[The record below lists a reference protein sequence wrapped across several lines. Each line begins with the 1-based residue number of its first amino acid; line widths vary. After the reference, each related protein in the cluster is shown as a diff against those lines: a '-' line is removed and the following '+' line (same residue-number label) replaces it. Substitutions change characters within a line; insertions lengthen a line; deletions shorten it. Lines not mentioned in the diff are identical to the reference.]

1 MSDAIKHE
9 CGIALI
15 RLRKPISYY
24 AEKYGTPLYG
34 VNKLYLLM
42 QKQHNRGQ
50 DGAGVASIKINALP
64 GIDYISRFRSVKTRA
79 IDSIFGKVGKE
90 YKKLKEEYPERA
102 EDVEWVWENMPFLG
116 DVYLGHLRYGTH
128 GVNSVDNCHPMVRE
142 NNWRSRSLAVAGN
155 FNMTNVDE
163 QFNKLLDLGQH
174 PKHKSDT
181 ITVLEKIGHFLDEEN
196 QRLFD
201 YYKKGDYTNKEIT
214 LLIEQ
219 NLDMQRVLKRAA
231 RDFDGGYAMAG
242 LTGFGASFVMRDPN
256 GIRPA
261 YYYMDDEVVVVAS
274 EKPAIKTAFGI
285 DYSEIKEIT
294 PGHALI
300 VDKAGNPELK
310 EVVEP
315 REKLSCSF
323 ERIYFS
329 RGNDPEIYEERKNM
343 GKLLCPQIL
352 EAINYDLKN
361 TVFSYIPNTAETSWL
376 GMMKGLENH
385 LRDYRKQAILNQQ
398 LTEEQLDEILQFK
411 PRAEKLVI
419 KDAKLR
425 TFITDNDSRDD
436 LVTHVYDTTYEVVKK
451 GVDTLVVLDDSI
463 VRGTTLE
470 KSIIKML
477 DKLEP
482 KKIIIVSCAPQ
493 IRYPDCYGIDMS
505 RMKEF
510 VAFRALLALLKDTG
524 QADKVQETYNKC
536 LAAAGTPAFKETNFV
551 QELYDLFTHY
561 ELSDKVAEIVKA
573 PDVKAEVQVIYQ
585 TIEDLHEA
593 CPNHK
598 GDWYFTG
605 NYPTPGGTGVVNR
618 AFMNFVEN
626 KSGRAY

>member
-1 MSDAIKHE
+1 MSDSIKHE

-15 RLRKPISYY
+15 RLRKPIEYY
-24 AEKYGTPLYG
+24 VEKYGTPMYG

-64 GIDYISRFRSVKTRA
+64 GIDYINRFRSVKTRA
-79 IDSIFGKVGKE
+79 IDSIFGKIGKE
-90 YKKLKEEYPERA
+90 FKKLKEDNPEQA
-102 EDVEWVWENMPFLG
+102 NNTEWIWENMPFLG

-128 GVNSVDNCHPMVRE
+128 GLNSVDNCHPMVRE

-163 QFNKLLDLGQH
+163 QFAKLIELGQH
-174 PKHKSDT
+174 PKHKTDT
-181 ITVLEKIGHFLDEEN
+181 TTVLEKIGHFLDEEN
-196 QRLFD
+196 QMLFD
-201 YYKKGDYTNKEIT
+201 EFKKGDYTNKEIT
-214 LLIEQ
+214 NLIEK
-219 NLDMQRVLKRAA
+219 NLNLQRVLKRACK
-231 RDFDGGYAMAG
+231 DFDGGYAMAG
-242 LTGFGASFVMRDPN
+242 LTGYGASFVVRDPN

-261 YYYMDDEVVVVAS
+261 YYYVDDEVVVIAS
-274 EKPAIKTAFGI
+274 EKPAIKTAFDI
-285 DYSEIKEIT
+285 DYNQIKEIT

-310 EVVEP
+310 EIMP
-315 REKLSCSF
+315 QGEKLSCSF

-329 RGNDPEIYEERKNM
+329 RGNDPEIYNERLNM
-343 GKLLCPQIL
+343 GRLLCNQIL
-352 EAINYDLKN
+352 EAIDYNLKD

-376 GMMKGLENH
+376 GMMKGIEDY
-385 LRDYRKQAILNQQ
+385 LRTYRKNAILNNQ
-398 LTEEQLDEILQFK
+398 LSETELDEILQYK
-411 PRAEKLVI
+411 PRAHKLVI

-425 TFITDNDSRDD
+425 TFITDNSSRDD
-436 LVTHVYDTTYEVVKK
+436 LVTHVYDTTYEVIKK
-451 GVDTLVVLDDSI
+451 NIDTLVVLDDSI

-482 KKIIIVSCAPQ
+482 KRIIIVSCAPQ

-505 RMKEF
+505 RVKEF
-510 VAFRALLALLKDTG
+510 VAFRAMLALLDDHGKSNM
-524 QADKVQETYNKC
+524 VQEVYQKC
-536 LAAAGTPAFKETNFV
+536 VEAQGTPAFQEKNYV
-551 QELYDLFTHY
+551 QELFNQFTAD
-561 ELSDKVAEIVKA
+561 EISAKVSQIVKA
-573 PDVKAEVQVIYQ
+573 PGINAEVQVIYQ
-585 TIEDLHEA
+585 TIEDLHQA

-626 KSGRAY
+626 KGGRAY

>member
-1 MSDAIKHE
+1 MSDSIKHE

-15 RLRKPISYY
+15 RLRKPIDYY
-24 AEKYGTPLYG
+24 VEKYGTPMYG
-34 VNKLYLLM
+34 INKLYLLM

-50 DGAGVASIKINALP
+50 DGAGVASIKINAIP
-64 GIDYISRFRSVKTRA
+64 GTDYISRFRSVKTRA
-79 IDSIFGKVGKE
+79 IDSIFGKIGKE
-90 YKKLKEEYPERA
+90 YKKLKEQQPEHA
-102 EDVEWVWENMPFLG
+102 QHTEWVWENMPFLG
-116 DVYLGHLRYGTH
+116 DLYLGHLRYGTH
-128 GVNSVDNCHPMVRE
+128 GINSVDNCHPMARE

-163 QFNKLLDLGQH
+163 QFQKLLELGQH

-196 QRLFD
+196 QMLFD
-201 YYKKGDYTNKEIT
+201 EFKKGDYTNREIT
-214 LLIEQ
+214 DLIEK
-219 NLDMQRVLKRAA
+219 NLNLQRVLKRACK
-231 RDFDGGYAMAG
+231 DFDGGYAMAG
-242 LTGFGASFVMRDPN
+242 LTGYGAAFVVRDPN

-261 YYYMDDEVVVVAS
+261 YYYVDDEVVVIAS
-274 EKPAIKTAFGI
+274 EKPAIKTAFDI
-285 DYSEIKEIT
+285 DYNQIKEIT

-300 VDKAGNPELK
+300 VDKEGNPELK
-310 EVVEP
+310 EILP
-315 REKLSCSF
+315 QGEKLSCSF

-329 RGNDPEIYEERKNM
+329 RGNDPEIYNERLNM
-343 GKLLCPQIL
+343 GRLLCKQIL
-352 EAINYDLKN
+352 EAIDYNLKD

-376 GMMKGLENH
+376 GMMKGIEDY
-385 LRDYRKQAILNQQ
+385 LRTYRKKAILNNE
-398 LTEEQLDEILQFK
+398 LTEEQLDEILQYK
-411 PRAEKLVI
+411 PRAHKLVI

-425 TFITDNDSRDD
+425 TFITDNTSRDD
-436 LVTHVYDTTYEVVKK
+436 LVTHVYDTTYEVIKK
-451 GVDTLVVLDDSI
+451 GIDTLVVLDDSI

-505 RMKEF
+505 RVKEF
-510 VAFRALLALLKDTG
+510 VAFRAMLALLEDTG
-524 QADKVQETYNKC
+524 KDHLVQEVYQKC
-536 LAAAGTPAFKETNFV
+536 LEAQGTTIFKEKNFV
-551 QELYDLFTHY
+551 QELFNQFTAD
-561 ELSDKVAEIVKA
+561 EISAKVSEIVKA
-573 PDVKAEVQVIYQ
+573 ADINAEVQVIYQ
-585 TIEDLHEA
+585 TIEDLHQA

-605 NYPTPGGTGVVNR
+605 NYPTPGGVGVVNR

-626 KSGRAY
+626 KGGRAY